1 MSKYFKDLRLAE
13 AELLEAVHGD
23 RVWYGL
29 FFSNTFPYIAFSR
42 KTKYMATEKY
52 VSFPLNPA
60 RSRLDGSPN
69 TYLKFEGFSA
79 GLNSVLLVATWGDI
93 YETSNVEEALRE
105 AAPGP
110 IRFDRNNT
118 LVQRR
123 AAVFK
128 FQDANPE
135 TSKVS
140 VAGGLCS
147 IAIKGRHGTLDID
160 VRKQARDAEARALVH
175 AYLQKKDIVMIN
187 ALSPDEIFCDGTE
200 NWAFVQLTR
209 VDIGID
215 QFTGIEII
223 KLDVPLCD
231 KTCSGKAAS
240 GAP

>member
-1 MSKYFKDLRLAE
+1 LSKYFKDPWFAEVELRA
-13 AELLEAVHGD
+13 AVHGD

-29 FFSNTFPYIAFSR
+29 FFSNTFPYIEFSR
-42 KTKYMATEKY
+42 KTKYVATEKY
-52 VSFPLNPA
+52 LSFPLNPA
-60 RSRLDGSPN
+60 RAMLGGSPN
-69 TYLKFEGFSA
+69 TYFKFEGFSA
-79 GLNSVLLVATWGDI
+79 GFNSVLLAAHWDDI

-105 AAPGP
+105 ADTET

-118 LVQRR
+118 LVQRK

-128 FQDANPE
+128 FQDDNPE

-147 IAIKGRHGTLDID
+147 IAIKGRHQTLDID
-160 VRKQARDAEARALVH
+160 VRKQAREAEATAEVH
-175 AYLQKKDIVMIN
+175 AYLQKKDVVMIN
-187 ALSPDEIFCDGTE
+187 ALSPDEIICDGTE
-200 NWAFVQLTR
+200 NWAFVQMTR

-215 QFTGIEII
+215 QFTGIKIV